1 MALDEGLSPEE
12 ALKVV
17 QFHSRDNVR
26 TPMQWTTEAQ
36 AGFTTGTPWLPV
48 HEDFASCCAEVE
60 EKDDQSVLSYYRQLQ
75 YERFQGEAAQILLQG
90 SYEELLTDDE
100 SIYAFK
106 RTLGDESLLVLVN
119 FTNDTAR
126 YDAELVRGAS
136 VLLGNFENPKAG
148 KLRPAEAVIYRI
160 EENMMLKVAASDYDG
175 TLFRDDIITAFDADA
190 VRQWRAAGHKFGVV
204 SGRDHGM
211 LWPSLYI
218 TALNTIICLHNG
230 GLFSDGQN
238 QVLWE
243 ARIEPALLK
252 KASGIALV
260 RKSFHFSFSSEDK
273 TYLCHDLDGTWVR
286 REAAQWNYPLVTI
299 TEDDIEHLPQIIH
312 QFSLG
317 FTTRKMRWLPVKK
330 STPTLAM

>member
-1 MALDEGLSPEE
+1 MMKFGAKPRCVNHYFPEGIDKKMAAKAMATVLFGLRGTPFVYEGQELGMANTAFDRIEDYNDISTHGQYQMALDEGLSPEE

-160 EENMMLKVAASDYDG
+160 
-175 TLFRDDIITAFDADA
+175 
-190 VRQWRAAGHKFGVV
+190 
-204 SGRDHGM
+204 
-211 LWPSLYI
+211 
-218 TALNTIICLHNG
+218 
-230 GLFSDGQN
+230 
-238 QVLWE
+238 
-243 ARIEPALLK
+243 
-252 KASGIALV
+252 
-260 RKSFHFSFSSEDK
+260 
-273 TYLCHDLDGTWVR
+273 
-286 REAAQWNYPLVTI
+286 
-299 TEDDIEHLPQIIH
+299 
-312 QFSLG
+312 
-317 FTTRKMRWLPVKK
+317 
-330 STPTLAM
+330 

>member
-160 EENMMLKVAASDYDG
+160 
-175 TLFRDDIITAFDADA
+175 
-190 VRQWRAAGHKFGVV
+190 
-204 SGRDHGM
+204 
-211 LWPSLYI
+211 
-218 TALNTIICLHNG
+218 
-230 GLFSDGQN
+230 
-238 QVLWE
+238 
-243 ARIEPALLK
+243 
-252 KASGIALV
+252 
-260 RKSFHFSFSSEDK
+260 
-273 TYLCHDLDGTWVR
+273 
-286 REAAQWNYPLVTI
+286 
-299 TEDDIEHLPQIIH
+299 
-312 QFSLG
+312 
-317 FTTRKMRWLPVKK
+317 
-330 STPTLAM
+330 